1 MLKDTPLLSNK
12 PVIYAANLS
21 EADFTGDINSNKEYQ
36 AVCAIAKEENAEVL
50 PICAQIEAEISG
62 MSDEDKELFLADMHL
77 ESSGLARIIKTG
89 YHLLGLISYLTAGP
103 QEVRA
108 WTITRGTKA
117 PQAAGKIHTDF
128 EKGFIRAEIVA
139 FDDLM
144 KCGSMAA
151 AKEKLKRSLGSFA
164 VPLLSILLAF
174 LIGGIIMAA
183 LGADPFT
190 AVKFLFQGAFGS
202 RANIGTTLNK
212 ATPLMFTALCA
223 CFAYKCGVFNLG
235 GEGQFLM
242 GSIAAFLTA
251 YFSGLTG
258 FAGILLALLAGTLA
272 GGIWG
277 LIPGVLKITR
287 GQNEMIISIMLNY
300 VATLFMGVLYTSW
313 IRDENIPQTP
323 AVSKLVQLPRVISGM
338 RFTWGFVLALVVGLV
353 MYYVLFWTSGG
364 FKLRAVGYNMTAS
377 RFNGIPVKRYILTSF
392 IISGAIA
399 GLGGGA
405 ELLGTQFR
413 LINGFGAGYGF
424 DGVAMALIGQLHPI
438 ATVIVALFF
447 AALRVGSTTM
457 QAATGVPTSVSDII
471 QALVIVFSVAG
482 MALTKLPEFESWK
495 SRLFSGK
502 RKAGDK

>member
-1 MLKDTPLLSNK
+1 M
-12 PVIYAANLS
+12 
-21 EADFTGDINSNKEYQ
+21 
-36 AVCAIAKEENAEVL
+36 
-50 PICAQIEAEISG
+50 
-62 MSDEDKELFLADMHL
+62 
-77 ESSGLARIIKTG
+77 
-89 YHLLGLISYLTAGP
+89 
-103 QEVRA
+103 
-108 WTITRGTKA
+108 
-117 PQAAGKIHTDF
+117 
-128 EKGFIRAEIVA
+128 
-139 FDDLM
+139 
-144 KCGSMAA
+144 
-151 AKEKLKRSLGSFA
+151 EKLKRSLGSFA

-174 LIGGIIMAA
+174 LNGGIIMAA
-183 LGADPFT
+183 LGADPFA

-300 VATLFMGVLYTSW
+300 VATLFMGVVYTDWLRDGSVPQTQAVPEATQLSRLFGLRVTSAFVIALAVGLLVYYFLFYTS
-313 IRDENIPQTP
+313 
-323 AVSKLVQLPRVISGM
+323 K
-338 RFTWGFVLALVVGLV
+338 GFQ
-353 MYYVLFWTSGG
+353 
-364 FKLRAVGYNMTAS
+364 LRAVGLNMTAAE
-377 RFNGIPVKRYILTSF
+377 FNGFAVKKYILMSF
-392 IISGAIA
+392 IVSGAIA
-399 GLGGGA
+399 GLGGSA

-413 LINGFGAGYGF
+413 LINGFGNGYGF
-424 DGVAMALIGQLHPI
+424 DGVAMALIGQLHPL
-438 ATVIVALFF
+438 ATIVVAIFF

-471 QALVIVFSVAG
+471 QALVIVFTVAG
-482 MALTKLPEFESWK
+482 LAMVKLPGFK
-495 SRLFSGK
+495 AFLGRLTER
-502 RKAGDK
+502 RKEAA